1 MPKASNQRA
10 KIDKMRLAE
19 VLARLE
25 GVRCEHGYYVA
36 KCPCHDDRRASLSIR
51 EENGRLLLHCFA
63 GCRFEAII
71 EALDVKRWHRP
82 AGISGNY
89 RKPRLDDAKRIEI
102 ARRIW
107 RDTKPATGTIVE
119 TYLRSRGITIPVPRA
134 LRFKEVMRHPSGVVA
149 PAMAAAVQKLDGRLI
164 GIHRT
169 WLRSDGSGKAAV
181 EPPKASLGPIRGAA
195 IRLAPATERLV
206 LAEGIETAL
215 SVAQACPALAV
226 WCAISASNLAA
237 VQLPEIAR
245 EVIIA
250 ADGDE
255 PGRAAADEAARG
267 FLSQGR
273 RVRIAVPPAGTGDF
287 NDVLKGG

>member
-36 KCPCHDDRRASLSIR
+36 KCPCHDDRRASLSTR

-119 TYLRSRGITIPVPRA
+119 TYLKIAG
-134 LRFKEVMRHPSGVVA
+134 HHDSG
-149 PAMAAAVQKLDGRLI
+149 P
-164 GIHRT
+164 
-169 WLRSDGSGKAAV
+169 
-181 EPPKASLGPIRGAA
+181 EGAA
-195 IRLAPATERLV
+195 LQGSDAPPEWRRRTGHGR
-206 LAEGIETAL
+206 G
-215 SVAQACPALAV
+215 CPK
-226 WCAISASNLAA
+226 
-237 VQLPEIAR
+237 
-245 EVIIA
+245 
-250 ADGDE
+250 
-255 PGRAAADEAARG
+255 
-267 FLSQGR
+267 
-273 RVRIAVPPAGTGDF
+273 T
-287 NDVLKGG
+287 